1 MAGVRASLSA
11 AAQVDPAGAAVP
23 FCSSCSTAA
32 QILLEQRRR
41 ARAVRVKKMKPD
53 NGLRR
58 LQQRV
63 RGVARPLQKWLRG
76 TRRPVSTFSTT

>member
-1 MAGVRASLSA
+1 MRA
-11 AAQVDPAGAAVP
+11 
-23 FCSSCSTAA
+23 
-32 QILLEQRRR
+32 E
-41 ARAVRVKKMKPD
+41 KMKPD

-76 TRRPVSTFSTT
+76 TRRPGCTFSTT